1 MATEAEGAPQTKRR
15 KVERKPWSPNISDAE
30 SESSPLR
37 LQLSDT
43 SYNSDDLNAMGE
55 IEETVFGNSDARVN
69 KDVYAKGSDDH
80 DDRDPLTINVSV
92 DEAND
97 MPELILA
104 ESSGEEMN
112 AEDDQERVNFLFSF
126 SFIFMSNVTSII
138 RNSKLW
144 MLNVHLEKFQERK
157 VLATSQ
163 GQQIKRRVEIPL
175 SRR

>member
-1 MATEAEGAPQTKRR
+1 
-15 KVERKPWSPNISDAE
+15 
-30 SESSPLR
+30 
-37 LQLSDT
+37 
-43 SYNSDDLNAMGE
+43 MGE

-112 AEDDQERVNFLFSF
+112 AEDDQERVNFFSGTVLFSCP
-126 SFIFMSNVTSII
+126 
-138 RNSKLW
+138 
-144 MLNVHLEKFQERK
+144 ML
-157 VLATSQ
+157 
-163 GQQIKRRVEIPL
+163 L
-175 SRR
+175 SLSGTRSYGC